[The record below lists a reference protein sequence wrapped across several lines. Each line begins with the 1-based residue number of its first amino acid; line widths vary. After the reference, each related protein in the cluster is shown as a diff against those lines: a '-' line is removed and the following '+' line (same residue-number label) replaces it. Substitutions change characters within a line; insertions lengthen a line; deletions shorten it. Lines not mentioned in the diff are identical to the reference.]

1 MNWSLRFAY
10 FELLYI
16 LLPLICCA
24 IWYRW
29 KVYKAPV
36 YIYSLANQLRRQ
48 GLVAHSL
55 SRFFFPVCRVI
66 TLVGLAFLI
75 ARPQLVDEKSKVMV
89 EGIDIM
95 LVLDVSGSM
104 QCFDDPHE
112 KKQRIEIAKEE
123 AIKFIKKRD
132 NDPIG
137 LVLFGREAASR
148 CPLTLDKKVLE
159 SIIADIELGVL
170 APDGTVL
177 AKGLITA
184 LNRFKNSK
192 AKAKIIILLTDG
204 DPTPGDLHPDDAI
217 TLARKYGVKI
227 YTIGIGGKYGGL
239 IEHPGF
245 GVQQVGAKLDTQ
257 LLDKLAVQTGGQ
269 SFLASNQ
276 QELKSIYDT
285 IDQLEK
291 TEYETDIFQS
301 YQDIF
306 MPFLWAVAGLLLLE
320 LLIATFVWFGL

>member
-1 MNWSLRFAY
+1 MDWSVRFAY
-10 FELLYI
+10 FELLYGLI
-16 LLPLICCA
+16 PLIIA
-24 IWYRW
+24 AVWYRW
-29 KVYKAPV
+29 QYYKTPI
-36 YIYSLANQLRRQ
+36 YSYSLAGQLSNHN
-48 GLVAHSL
+48 LVTKSWNKLFFAA
-55 SRFFFPVCRVI
+55 SRII
-66 TLVGLAFLI
+66 TLICLAFLI

-95 LVLDVSGSM
+95 MVLDVSGSM
-104 QCFDDPHE
+104 QYFDDPND

-123 AIKFIKKRD
+123 AIKFIKKRE

-159 SIIADIELGVL
+159 SIVADIELGVL

-184 LNRFKNSK
+184 LNRFKNSE
-192 AKAKIIILLTDG
+192 AKTKLIILLTDG
-204 DPTPGDLHPDDAI
+204 DPTPGDLHPADAI

-245 GVQQVGAKLDTQ
+245 GIQQVGARLNTE
-257 LLDKLAVQTGGQ
+257 LLEKLAVETGGQ

-276 QELKSIYDT
+276 QQLQSIYDK

-291 TEYETDIFQS
+291 TEYETDIFRN
-301 YQDIF
+301 YHDIF
-306 MPFLWAVAGLLLLE
+306 MPFLWALASLLLLE
-320 LLIATFVWFGL
+320 LLLATFVWYGL